1 MDTAWIQVFVLS
13 LSECVAPAG
22 KTVCQEQLVQYEF
35 YDRAECEAVLQQ
47 FIEYSAGAE
56 NIIINTEKS
65 QCLATVRQSQTFR
78 TLQQANRELGNIE
91 NLDTLPLED
100 DAQEDAQEGAEQDTP
115 RESSTEHAARL
126 EKLPDCDSDY
136 SITPCK
142 VGQIIV
148 ETDATR
154 EIPVWRRDN

>member
-22 KTVCQEQLVQYEF
+22 KTVCQEQVVQYQF
-35 YDRAECEAVLQQ
+35 YDQAECEAVLQQ
-47 FIEYSAGAE
+47 FIEYSAGAD
-56 NIIINTEKS
+56 NIIINAEKS
-65 QCLATVRQSQTFR
+65 QCLTTMRQSQTFR
-78 TLQQANRELGNIE
+78 TLQQANQELGTIE
-91 NLDTLPLED
+91 NLETLPV
-100 DAQEDAQEGAEQDTP
+100 EQNAP
-115 RESSTEHAARL
+115 PESSGEHAARL
-126 EKLPDCDSDY
+126 DKLPDCDSNY

-148 ETDATR
+148 ETDATK

>member
-22 KTVCQEQLVQYEF
+22 KTVCQEQVVQYQF
-35 YDRAECEAVLQQ
+35 YDQAECEAVLQQ
-47 FIEYSAGAE
+47 FIKYSSGAD
-56 NIIINTEKS
+56 NIIINAEKS

-78 TLQQANRELGNIE
+78 TLQQANQELGTIE
-91 NLDTLPLED
+91 NLETLPV
-100 DAQEDAQEGAEQDTP
+100 AQNAPA
-115 RESSTEHAARL
+115 ESSGEHASRL
-126 EKLPDCDSDY
+126 EKLPDCDSNY
-136 SITPCK
+136 SVTPCK
-142 VGQIIV
+142 IGQIIV

>member
-22 KTVCQEQLVQYEF
+22 KTVCQEQVVQYQF
-35 YDRAECEAVLQQ
+35 YDQAECEAVLQQ
-47 FIEYSAGAE
+47 FIKYSAGAD
-56 NIIINTEKS
+56 NIIINAEKS
-65 QCLATVRQSQTFR
+65 QCLATVRQSPTFR
-78 TLQQANRELGNIE
+78 TLQQANQELGAID
-91 NLDTLPLED
+91 NLETLPV
-100 DAQEDAQEGAEQDTP
+100 EQSAP
-115 RESSTEHAARL
+115 PESSGEHAARL
-126 EKLPDCDSDY
+126 EKLPDCDSNY
-136 SITPCK
+136 RVTPCK